1 MEGRSGR
8 EGPAFQR
15 ELGSSFS
22 GGMMQN
28 IRITDVVRCLLLN
41 VPNAPN
47 LVCPGGA
54 LPSGRGLGRP
64 VIWRDDREPA
74 DRTRR
79 ELAFWERD
87 RVTGMLAL
95 HSRNGLETGRI
106 ISHPEYPGFLRAGPV
121 PGMEA

>member
-8 EGPAFQR
+8 EGSAFQR

-28 IRITDVVRCLLLN
+28 MRITDAVSCLSLN

-47 LVCPGGA
+47 PVCPGGF
-54 LPSGRGLGRP
+54 LLSGGGLRRQA
-64 VIWRDDREPA
+64 IWRDEREPA

-79 ELAFWERD
+79 ELALREQYW
-87 RVTGMLAL
+87 VTGMLAL

-106 ISHPEYPGFLRAGPV
+106 VSHPEYPGFLRAGPV
-121 PGMEA
+121 PRVEA